1 MTPSKVQVRAPGK
14 INLALRAGPPGRD
27 GYHPLSTLFQAVSL
41 YEDVVAR
48 PAEDIT
54 LEIRG
59 RGTDLPTDATNL
71 AVRAASLLRE
81 TSGVEAGVHLTLT
94 KQVPVAGG
102 MAGGSADAAATL
114 LACDQLWGTGL
125 GREEL
130 VELAAELGA
139 DVPFALTGMSAMG
152 VGRGDLLTPVM
163 SRGTYH
169 WVLAVQQEGLST
181 PAVFRQ
187 MDELRGHGRPRE
199 GSATAGR
206 APRAERS
213 TTAGAAPGGVVGAAG
228 GGAAGGAGTAAG
240 APIAGVTQLPTPG
253 GAGGAGSGRASAPA
267 AEAAPPIGPELLSA
281 LLSADP
287 LVLARHL
294 TNDLEEAALELRPE
308 LGDVLAAA
316 DRAGALGAVVSGSGP
331 TVAALA
337 MDAPHALSVADVMRA
352 ADVAAEILTVTGPV
366 PGARVLEHVHTRR

>member
-1 MTPSKVQVRAPGK
+1 MTTLPPHRAVHVRAPGK
-14 INLALRAGPPGRD
+14 INLALRAGAPRPD
-27 GYHPLSTLFQAVSL
+27 GYHPLATVFQAVSL

-54 LEIRG
+54 LEIHG
-59 RGTDLPTDATNL
+59 RGADLPTDGTNL
-71 AVRAASLLRE
+71 AVRAATLLRE
-81 TSGVEAGVHLTLT
+81 TSGTAAGVHLSLT

-125 GREEL
+125 DREEL
-130 VELAAELGA
+130 AELAAELGA

-152 VGRGDLLTPVM
+152 TGRGDVLAPVM
-163 SRGTYH
+163 SRGQYH
-169 WVLAVQQEGLST
+169 WVLAVQEWGLST
-181 PAVFRQ
+181 PEVFRTL
-187 MDELRGHGRPRE
+187 DALRGHDAWAGAPASAPRGIRPRS
-199 GSATAGR
+199 G
-206 APRAERS
+206 
-213 TTAGAAPGGVVGAAG
+213 AGAAGVT
-228 GGAAGGAGTAAG
+228 GGAATGAATG
-240 APIAGVTQLPTPG
+240 A
-253 GAGGAGSGRASAPA
+253 ASAAPA
-267 AEAAPPIGPELLSA
+267 LPAVDSGDELVGA

-294 TNDLEEAALELRPE
+294 HNDLEEAALELRPE

-316 DRAGALGAVVSGSGP
+316 DRAGALAALVSGSGP

-337 MDAPHALSVADVMRA
+337 LDAVHATSVAGVMRA

-366 PGARVLEHVHTRR
+366 PGARVIEHVQGRR